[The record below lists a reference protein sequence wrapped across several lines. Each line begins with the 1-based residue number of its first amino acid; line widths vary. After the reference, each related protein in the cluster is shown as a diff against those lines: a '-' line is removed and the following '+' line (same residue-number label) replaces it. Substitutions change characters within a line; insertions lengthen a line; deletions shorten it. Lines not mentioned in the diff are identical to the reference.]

1 MKTVFDYPQRFLT
14 NEQAAEKQSDEWI
27 AADLHVHSSCSYD
40 VLPSP
45 DLHPEAIY
53 QKAYDNGLGFITIT
67 DHDTM
72 DAYDIIGWERE
83 RLVTGVEIT
92 LLDRIRVGHT
102 IHVNV
107 YGLNKE
113 QFNELLNIA
122 QKDANIINFIEFL
135 QEEKLSYV
143 YNHPFW
149 FPSGE
154 KANYKA
160 VEEIVELFPVIEYN
174 MKRVKKKNMLAMWLA
189 YKYSKGIVANT
200 DTHIA
205 ELGKAF
211 NLSKGE
217 TFKEYFANI
226 VQGESYIVPNDL
238 TNKTLNFEITRWAE
252 ILFELDESV
261 GYSKYTG
268 IGWVDSVINFFANNT
283 YETHPHIFR
292 SVDLFL
298 HHFLKTQIVSF
309 CYLSSQNRKARAIRK
324 ELQIPNLI

>member
-14 NEQAAEKQSDEWI
+14 ANQAVAKQNDDWI

-45 DLHPEAIY
+45 ELHPEALY
-53 QKAYDNGLGFITIT
+53 QKAYKKGLGYITIT

-72 DAYDIIGWERE
+72 DAYNIIGWERE
-83 RLVTGVEIT
+83 RLITGVEIT
-92 LLDRIRVGHT
+92 LKDRIRVGHT

-107 YGLNKE
+107 YGLNKA
-113 QFNELLNIA
+113 QFVELNDIA
-122 QKDANIINFIEFL
+122 QKDCNIESFIEFL
-135 QEEKLSYV
+135 RQEELAYV

-189 YKYSKGIVANT
+189 FKYGKGIVANT
-200 DTHIA
+200 DTHIGQ
-205 ELGKAF
+205 LGDAYS
-211 NLSKGE
+211 LSKGE
-217 TFKEYFANI
+217 TFAEYFNNI
-226 VQGESYIVPNDL
+226 VNGNTYIVPNDL
-238 TNKTLNFEITRWAE
+238 TNKSLNFEIARWAE
-252 ILFELDESV
+252 ILLELDESV

-268 IGWVDSVINFFANNT
+268 INWVDSVINFFANNT
-283 YETHPHIFR
+283 YETHPRIFR
-292 SVDLFL
+292 SADLFL
-298 HHFLKTQIVSF
+298 HHFLKTQIISF
-309 CYLSSQNRKARAIRK
+309 CYLSSQNIKARAIRR